1 MLGLLFS
8 VTFVI
13 GYLVTVRSGVGI
25 DTLVFAGI
33 VLTSF
38 VALTDRA
45 REGVMSKAAER
56 VSDASAFGCVF
67 LGFLCSSMTATSSI
81 QSRCLLIAV
90 AVASLFLDEDGFA
103 DTGATEEAYFSSLDD
118 RGEKVDHFN
127 AGFKDF
133 CFRGLFGEW
142 GSRAVDWEML
152 FKRLLYGR
160 KCVTGYIKEVAQGL
174 RSYGDF
180 DHFSVPDS
188 FGASFESVSRVHGDG
203 ADVT

>member
-1 MLGLLFS
+1 MVVQYLCSITEVMDMTKTFFAMVFRALGLVTSAVLMGGVFFLMLGLLFS

-90 AVASLFLDEDGFA
+90 AVASLFF
-103 DTGATEEAYFSSLDD
+103 
-118 RGEKVDHFN
+118 
-127 AGFKDF
+127 
-133 CFRGLFGEW
+133 GLWLRQFYIRW
-142 GSRAVDWEML
+142 RAA
-152 FKRLLYGR
+152 RR
-160 KCVTGYIKEVAQGL
+160 TA
-174 RSYGDF
+174 R
-180 DHFSVPDS
+180 
-188 FGASFESVSRVHGDG
+188 A
-203 ADVT
+203 